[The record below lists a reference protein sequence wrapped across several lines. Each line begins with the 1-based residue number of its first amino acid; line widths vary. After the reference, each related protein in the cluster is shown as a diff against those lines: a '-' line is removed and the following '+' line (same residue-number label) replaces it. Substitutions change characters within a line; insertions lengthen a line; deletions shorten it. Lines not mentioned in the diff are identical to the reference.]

1 MEDRNIEDRNMEDR
15 NMENRNLADRNE
27 VMVDVVV
34 PVYKPGRKF
43 SRLLAM
49 LNKQTHPVSNI
60 IIMNTEQG
68 YWNDS
73 GYQGIGNLK
82 VHHLKKEEFDHGAT
96 RNKGESYSQA
106 DIVVF
111 MTDDAVPQN
120 EHLVEELVNGF
131 SYRGRQG
138 ELPAVVYARQLAER
152 DCRFIEQYTRSFNYP
167 EEDRVKTKEDLSV
180 LGIKTYFA
188 SNVCCAYDRKL
199 FHKLGGFIDRTIF
212 NEDMIFAAKAVD
224 HGYAVVYKAAAMVVH
239 SHNYSGLMQFH
250 RNFDLA
256 VSQADHPEVFEG
268 IKSESE
274 GIKLVKQTGLNL
286 LKQKKGYL
294 LPELVYK
301 SGCKFIG
308 YRLGKVY
315 RHLPRKVVLWCSMN
329 ASYWKEKQ
337 KKAET
342 GL

>member
-1 MEDRNIEDRNMEDR
+1 
-15 NMENRNLADRNE
+15 MENKNDAF
-27 VMVDVVV
+27 VVDVVV

-49 LNKQTHPVSNI
+49 LGKQTYPVSNI
-60 IIMNTEQG
+60 IIMNTESG
-68 YWNDS
+68 YWNDD
-73 GYQGIGNLK
+73 GYKGIGNLS

-96 RNKGESYSQA
+96 RNKGESYSRA

-111 MTDDAVPQN
+111 MTDDAVPRD
-120 EHLVEELVNGF
+120 EHLVEELVKGF
-131 SYRGRQG
+131 SYKGSHG
-138 ELPAVVYARQLAER
+138 EVPAVVYARQLAEA
-152 DCRFIEQYTRSFNYP
+152 DCHTIERYTRSFNYP
-167 EEDRVKTKEDLSV
+167 EEDRVKTKEDLPV

-188 SNVCCAYDRKL
+188 SNVCCAYDRKV
-199 FHKLGGFIDRTIF
+199 FYQLGGFTDRTIF
-212 NEDMIFAAKAVD
+212 NEDMIFAAKAIK
-224 HGYAVVYKAAAMVVH
+224 HGYAVVYKADAMVIH

-274 GIKLVKQTGLNL
+274 GIKLVKQTCSYL

-294 LPELVYK
+294 IPELVYK
-301 SGCKFIG
+301 SGCKYLG
-308 YRLGKVY
+308 YLLGKNY
-315 RHLPRKVVLWCSMN
+315 LRLPGNVVLWCSMN
-329 ASYWKEKQ
+329 DSYWRKNR

-342 GL
+342 SL